1 LAGGM
6 GGKPLQIFAQN
17 GVKVVVGC
25 PELEVEEVI
34 NQYFNDTLSTGEN
47 SCGGEHHHCHGH
59 RHEHK
64 HCSK

>member
-1 LAGGM
+1 M
-6 GGKPLQIFAQN
+6 GGRPLQIFAQN

-25 PELEVEEVI
+25 PELDVEEVI

-47 SCGGEHHHCHGH
+47 SCEGEHHHCHGH

-64 HCSK
+64 HCSKI